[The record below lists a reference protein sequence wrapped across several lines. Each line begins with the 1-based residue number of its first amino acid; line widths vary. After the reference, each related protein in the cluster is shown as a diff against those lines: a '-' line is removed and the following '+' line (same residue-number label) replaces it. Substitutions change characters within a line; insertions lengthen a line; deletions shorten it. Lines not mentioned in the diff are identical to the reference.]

1 MNFKYPN
8 KIEEFDDLLE
18 YFQRRKAAGNKSYLG
33 ENITLERLIVM
44 DDVSSLADKSERF
57 ANFLTASRKFG
68 LTCVYIF
75 YTIYPTRQSWKMI
88 LAQNV

>member
-44 DDVSSLADKSERF
+44 DD
-57 ANFLTASRKFG
+57 
-68 LTCVYIF
+68 
-75 YTIYPTRQSWKMI
+75 
-88 LAQNV
+88 